1 VELVFKEGRMTK
13 IYDIEVRKIYRIELS
28 DEQDAF
34 TMQSTQIEAEGK
46 LTNVETEVIECD
58 TDDGDHG

>member
-1 VELVFKEGRMTK
+1 MTK